1 MLHPADLRALL
12 RRRLEPDAEATPDPG
27 ERLAAV
33 LALLVGSSAATG
45 PWSDPSLVFT
55 VRATGLS
62 RHAGEVSFPGG
73 LVDPDEAPAHAALRE
88 THEELGVDPSLP
100 ELVGTLPAVHTHVSG
115 ILVVPFVG
123 MIDALPALTVS
134 DAEIDEVVTTTL
146 RRLAAVEA
154 PMTFDRGDGSR
165 WHGWR
170 YDVDGHTIWGATG
183 WMLHGLLEI
192 VRKEAPWVTTGTA

>member
-12 RRRLEPDAEATPDPG
+12 RGSLDPEPVVTPEPG

-33 LALLVGSSAATG
+33 LALLVGSRAVAG
-45 PWSDPSLVFT
+45 PWLDPSLLFT

-73 LVDPDEAPAHAALRE
+73 LVDLGETPAHAALRE
-88 THEELGVDPSLP
+88 THEELGVDPSLSD
-100 ELVGTLPAVHTHVSG
+100 LLGTLVPVHTRVSD

-123 MIDALPALTVS
+123 MIPELPALTVS
-134 DAEIDEVVTTTL
+134 DAEIDEVVIVPV
-146 RRLAAVEA
+146 RRLASVEA
-154 PMTFDRGDGSR
+154 PMTLDRGDGTR

-170 YDVDGHTIWGATG
+170 YEVDGHTIWGVTG
-183 WMLHGLLEI
+183 WILHALLEI